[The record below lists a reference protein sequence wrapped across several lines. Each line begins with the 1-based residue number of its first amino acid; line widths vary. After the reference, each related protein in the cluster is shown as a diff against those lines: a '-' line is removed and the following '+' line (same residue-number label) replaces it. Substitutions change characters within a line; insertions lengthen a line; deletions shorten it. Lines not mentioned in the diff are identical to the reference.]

1 MHGAKPT
8 ILIGVSGV
16 PGLFTEEVIKAMK
29 SHCARPIIFPLS
41 NPSRQVEATPEQ
53 VINWTEGEVIIAT
66 GSPFEAVEYK
76 GELFPIAQC
85 NNSYVFPGI
94 GLGVVSANIAR
105 ITDKMLMAASEM
117 LAQASPL
124 ANTAKGELLPPLVE
138 IAGLSKRIA
147 FAVAK
152 VAYEQGHALPLSDE
166 QLAEKIEANF
176 WTPQYRQYRRISI

>member
-1 MHGAKPT
+1 
-8 ILIGVSGV
+8 
-16 PGLFTEEVIKAMK
+16 
-29 SHCARPIIFPLS
+29 
-41 NPSRQVEATPEQ
+41 
-53 VINWTEGEVIIAT
+53 
-66 GSPFEAVEYK
+66 
-76 GELFPIAQC
+76 
-85 NNSYVFPGI
+85 
-94 GLGVVSANIAR
+94 
-105 ITDKMLMAASEM
+105 MLMAASEM